1 VRGVP
6 DLAMES
12 RAADEAAIRDD
23 GLRHDRGFWFFAA
36 IPLVTVLVAAF
47 KELLGPREPTP

>member
-1 VRGVP
+1 
-6 DLAMES
+6 MES